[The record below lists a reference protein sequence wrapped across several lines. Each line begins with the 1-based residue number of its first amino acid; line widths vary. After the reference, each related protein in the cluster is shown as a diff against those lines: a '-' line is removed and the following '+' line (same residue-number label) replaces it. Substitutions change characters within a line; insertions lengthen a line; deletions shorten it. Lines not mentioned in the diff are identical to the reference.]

1 MVDDNAPILIKRY
14 ASRRLYNTNTSDYV
28 TLDEVAQFI
37 RDGRD
42 VKIVDRKTGTDL
54 TRQYLLQIIIDYET
68 RGENVLPINVLTD
81 IVRSYNDQ
89 AQNFIPDFLS
99 QSYEMLKQQQSLM
112 MSALPPQVKET
123 LPQMDGLEQWQK
135 MQSEFLNNMM
145 GAWTGARPA
154 AEEKAKEEA
163 ETKDAE
169 EKTTKPTP
177 ARKSRTTGAKKS
189 TSAKKK
195 SSPTQ
200 KADTKEKEI
209 DEIRKQLVELQSKLQ
224 DL

>member
-1 MVDDNAPILIKRY
+1 MADDNAPILIKRY